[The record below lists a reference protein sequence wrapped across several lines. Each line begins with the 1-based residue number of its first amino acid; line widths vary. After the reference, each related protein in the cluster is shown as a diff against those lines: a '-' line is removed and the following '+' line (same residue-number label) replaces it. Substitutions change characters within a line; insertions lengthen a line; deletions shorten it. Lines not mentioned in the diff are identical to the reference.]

1 MKSLMRIHYGEFIVD
16 SKKIFQLTELT
27 NYHMNLFKSLNI
39 NEPRQFL
46 GIQDTENS

>member
-1 MKSLMRIHYGEFIVD
+1 MRIYYGEFIVD
-16 SKKIFQLTELT
+16 SKKIFQLTELS
-27 NYHMNLFKSLNI
+27 NDSANLFKSLNI